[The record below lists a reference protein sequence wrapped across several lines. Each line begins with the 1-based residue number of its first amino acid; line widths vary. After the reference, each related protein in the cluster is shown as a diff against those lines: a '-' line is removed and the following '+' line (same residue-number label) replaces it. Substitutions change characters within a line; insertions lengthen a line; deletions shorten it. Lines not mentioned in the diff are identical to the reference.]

1 MQGRR
6 LRGASISD
14 CDLLALIS
22 GMALAFLL
30 LFEVAETYNV
40 QPLWRNLLL
49 FSNKFSIKVRRVR
62 LSKKHLERLKVRYQR
77 LAQSSDHKKRIYPVL
92 DFMRV
97 TGLSLPKIR
106 HWDKIGLLVPRFKIP
121 AKGSQHGCYYSAREV
136 VKAVMI
142 LEMLKRG
149 LSLREIQTVEKNL
162 QEQGLRL
169 DESAKYLLTN
179 GSTAC
184 YASSPTEVVDILKH
198 EKQMLLIL
206 MFEPVQA
213 FQKEWRLRM
222 VG

>member
-1 MQGRR
+1 
-6 LRGASISD
+6 
-14 CDLLALIS
+14 
-22 GMALAFLL
+22 
-30 LFEVAETYNV
+30 
-40 QPLWRNLLL
+40 
-49 FSNKFSIKVRRVR
+49 
-62 LSKKHLERLKVRYQR
+62 
-77 LAQSSDHKKRIYPVL
+77 
-92 DFMRV
+92 
-97 TGLSLPKIR
+97 
-106 HWDKIGLLVPRFKIP
+106 
-121 AKGSQHGCYYSAREV
+121 
-136 VKAVMI
+136 MI

-184 YASSPTEVVDILKH
+184 YASSPTDVVDILKH